1 MDPVDVV
8 RLTSLMRRT
17 DGDSDVMVG
26 LIDGPVALGHPGF
39 AGSDLREIPG
49 TMGAACATAS
59 SIACTHGTYVA
70 GLLAAQRQSGAA
82 AICPGC
88 PVVVRPIFRETGRAG
103 GVMPSATPR
112 DLARAIVETVGAGV
126 RVLNVSAALV
136 QSSPSQERELR
147 AALDHAAARGVVVVA
162 AAGNQ
167 GTVGSN
173 TITRHPWVIPVV
185 ACDQHGRPLHHA
197 NLGSSIGQRGLSAPG
212 EDVPSLGSGGPLLT
226 LTGSSA
232 AAPFV
237 TGSVALL
244 WSEFPHAR
252 ADEIRMAVLDR
263 PWTSRRTIV
272 PRLLDAEAAYQ
283 GLAARRRTPLAARS

>member
-8 RLTSLMRRT
+8 RLTPLMRRT
-17 DGDSDVMVG
+17 QGSSDVVLG
-26 LIDGPVALGHPGF
+26 LIDGPVAVSHPGL

-49 TMGAACATAS
+49 EKGASCATAS
-59 SIACTHGTYVA
+59 SAACTHGTYVA
-70 GLLAAQRQSGAA
+70 GLVAAHRESGAA

-88 PVVVRPIFRETGRAG
+88 PVVVRPIFRETGQAG
-103 GVMPSATPR
+103 AVLPSATPHE
-112 DLARAIVETVGAGV
+112 LARAIVQTVGAGA

-136 QSSPSQERELR
+136 QSSPGQERELQ
-147 AALDHAAARGVVVVA
+147 AALDQAAAHEVVVVA

-167 GTVGSN
+167 ATVGSN

-185 ACDQHGRPLHHA
+185 ACDQDGRPLHHA
-197 NLGSSIGQRGLSAPG
+197 NLGRSIGRRGLSAPG
-212 EDVPSLGSGGPLLT
+212 EEVPSLGSGGPPLT

-237 TGSVALL
+237 TGAVALL

-252 ADEIRMAVLDR
+252 ADEVRMAVLDH
-263 PWTSRRTIV
+263 PWTRKTIV
-272 PRLLDAEAAYQ
+272 PRLLDAETAYQ
-283 GLAARRRTPLAARS
+283 RLAARQATPLTVRS

>member
-8 RLTSLMRRT
+8 RLTPMMRRT
-17 DGDSDVMVG
+17 HGSSDVVVG
-26 LIDGPVALGHPGF
+26 LIDGPVAVSHPGL

-49 TMGAACATAS
+49 AMGASCATAS

-70 GLLAAQRQSGAA
+70 GLLAAHRESGAA

-88 PVVVRPIFRETGRAG
+88 PVLVRPIFQETGKG
-103 GVMPSATPR
+103 DGVMPSATPLE
-112 DLARAIVETVGAGV
+112 LARAIVQTVGAGA

-136 QSSPSQERELR
+136 QSSTGQERELQ
-147 AALDHAAARGVVVVA
+147 AALDHAAAQGVVVVA

-185 ACDQHGRPLHHA
+185 ACNQHGRPLDHA
-197 NLGSSIGQRGLSAPG
+197 NLGSSIGRRGLSAPG
-212 EDVPSLGSGGPLLT
+212 EDVPSLGSSGPPLT

-237 TGSVALL
+237 TGAVALL

-252 ADEIRMAVLDR
+252 AYEVRMAVLGQS
-263 PWTSRRTIV
+263 WTARRTIV

-283 GLAARRRTPLAARS
+283 GLVARHRTTLAVRS